1 MQIINGEQSTPVKT
15 GGGILK
21 TVSTLKNR
29 VVHNAK
35 LLKDGRLFISFLG
48 PDGEKPDAGII
59 VSSTFDTEN
68 DTVCHLQEGNSR
80 GDEYKHLGL
89 MSPEEAEQIKDFKRR
104 GLIK

>member
-1 MQIINGEQSTPVKT
+1 MKIVKRDQSTPVKT

-29 VVHNAK
+29 VVHTAK

-48 PDGEKPDAGII
+48 ADGVSPDAGII
-59 VSSTFDTEN
+59 VSSTFDN
-68 DTVCHLQEGNSR
+68 VYDTVCYLQDGNSH
-80 GDEYKHLGL
+80 GDEYKQLGL